1 MSSTVQ
7 AAWPTRLLFPATIEP
22 SFLPRPLV
30 AGSLYN
36 YNIGGDEE
44 NRPSRALRDLPDM
57 ATMPGSHCRRCLM
70 IEPRIGTYAE
80 FWPYYLREHRRPAT
94 RAWHYLGTSVALLC
108 LIGAVIAGQ
117 FWLLPLVL
125 VA

>member
-1 MSSTVQ
+1 
-7 AAWPTRLLFPATIEP
+7 
-22 SFLPRPLV
+22 
-30 AGSLYN
+30 
-36 YNIGGDEE
+36 
-44 NRPSRALRDLPDM
+44 M

-94 RAWHYLGTSVALLC
+94 RAWHYLGTSVALFC

-125 VA
+125 VAGYGPAWIGHFAVEKNRPATFRYPFWSLFSDFRLYATWLSGHLAGELAKAGVET